1 MSWVCKFCSTNND
14 DSSTNCFVCDAP
26 KTVPV
31 CTLTAK
37 RVKDLGLTGDVV
49 IPPEFNVI
57 GEDAFRA
64 RKDITTVTVHSG
76 VTKISQN
83 AFYGCSNL
91 RSVHCEGVLE
101 YIASK
106 AFYDCTLLPAF
117 SRPKAERVASDAFG
131 VSPPPPP
138 PPPPPKVS
146 APTSTYKSTTKTHGI
161 GGDYSTSTILGVKII
176 SLMVLIGVPVL
187 ILSLILDWLSGIM
200 SYEWWEAITG
210 VVGAIAVMYAML
222 IIAVAFNI
230 KDVPLY
236 LSICIVFVWL
246 VNLLLLLL
254 FEEDYL
260 IVSSII
266 TAVGALGSVC
276 SAIYCYTEIEN
287 VYGTINIGFAI
298 LNVVTFIRALI
309 YF

>member
-26 KTVPV
+26 KTVSI

-138 PPPPPKVS
+138 PPKVS
-146 APTSTYKSTTKTHGI
+146 TPTSTYKSTTKTHGI
-161 GGDYSTSTILGVKII
+161 GGDYSTSTSLNAKII

-200 SYEWWEAITG
+200 SYEWWAAITG
-210 VVGAIAVMYAML
+210 VVGAIAVMCAML
-222 IIAVAFNI
+222 IIAVAFDI
-230 KDVPLY
+230 VDVPLY
-236 LSICIVFVWL
+236 LSICIGFVWL

-260 IVSSII
+260 IISSII

-276 SAIYCYTEIEN
+276 SAIYCFDDFEDA
-287 VYGTINIGFAI
+287 YGII
-298 LNVVTFIRALI
+298 NVVLAALNAATFILALI